1 MTDLG
6 REKIAEAKENGQW
19 ENATRPSA
27 VTDEQIAEVAA
38 LLTENAEAAKNFAN
52 MSPSVR
58 KTYTRAYF
66 DAKTEAGR
74 ASRLAWMMERLEKNL
89 KPM

>member
-1 MTDLG
+1 MAKLEEQGQMTELG

-27 VTDEQIAEVAA
+27 VTDEQIAEVAV

-52 MSPSVR
+52 MSSSVR
-58 KTYTRAYF
+58 KPTRVLTLMR
-66 DAKTEAGR
+66 KQ
-74 ASRLAWMMERLEKNL
+74 RLEEL
-89 KPM
+89 AAWLG